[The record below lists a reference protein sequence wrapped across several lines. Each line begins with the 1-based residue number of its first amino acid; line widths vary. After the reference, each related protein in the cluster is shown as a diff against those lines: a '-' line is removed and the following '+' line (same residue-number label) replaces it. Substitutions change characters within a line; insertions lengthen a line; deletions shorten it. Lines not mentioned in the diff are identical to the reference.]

1 MAVKI
6 IGTGSYLPK
15 KVADNN
21 FLSTIVDTDDEWIRQ
36 RTGIKERHLSNGK
49 EGTTYMATHAA
60 EAALENAG
68 IGADE
73 LDMIIVATVSADTYV
88 PSTSCSVQGAI
99 GAIRATCFD
108 INAACSGFL
117 FALNTAYAYIE
128 MGMAR
133 TVLIAGSETLSR
145 EVDWSDRGSCI
156 LFGDGSGAAI
166 VQRDD
171 SDVGGLIASVT
182 GSDGSQGEVLT
193 CKGRGIQNP
202 FHNSKR
208 KKDYIRMDGQAVF
221 RFAVTMV
228 PRCIK
233 QILKKTDTD
242 PEDIKYFILHQANVR
257 ILEVI
262 AKRLK
267 TDIDKFPMLD
277 HTILVE
283 FQEKGSDG
291 LIYRTQDVC
300 VERADRF
307 DPTMSFVPKRWAYAI
322 DLAQCKK
329 VEG

>member
-1 MAVKI
+1 MSVRI

-49 EGTTYMATHAA
+49 EGTTYMAAHAA

-108 INAACSGFL
+108 ISA
-117 FALNTAYAYIE
+117 
-128 MGMAR
+128 
-133 TVLIAGSETLSR
+133 ETLSR

-166 VQRDD
+166 VQKDD
-171 SDVGGLIASVT
+171 SNVGGLIASVT
-182 GSDGSQGEVLT
+182 GSDGTQGDVLT

-228 PRCIK
+228 PRCVK
-233 QILKKTDTD
+233 QILKKTETD
-242 PEDIKYFILHQANVR
+242 VDDIKFFVLHQANVR
-257 ILEVI
+257 ILELI

-267 TDIDKFPMLD
+267 VDIDKFPMNLD
-277 HTILVE
+277 RYGNTSSASIPILLDE
-283 FQEKGSDG
+283 LNRNHLLDRGDKIILSGFGGG
-291 LIYRTQDVC
+291 LTWGAMLI
-300 VERADRF
+300 E
-307 DPTMSFVPKRWAYAI
+307 W
-322 DLAQCKK
+322 
-329 VEG
+329 

>member
-1 MAVKI
+1 MAVRI

-15 KVADNN
+15 KVADNR

-49 EGTTYMATHAA
+49 EGTTYMATYAA

-68 IGADE
+68 IDAQE
-73 LDMIIVATVSADTYV
+73 LDMIIIATVSADTYV

-108 INAACSGFL
+108 LNAACSGFL

-128 MGMAR
+128 MGMAK

-145 EVDWSDRGSCI
+145 EVDWSDRSSCI
-156 LFGDGSGAAI
+156 LFGDGAGAAI
-166 VQRDD
+166 VRREDGN
-171 SDVGGLIASVT
+171 GGLVASVT
-182 GSDGSQGEVLT
+182 GSDGSQGDVLT

-202 FHNSKR
+202 FHSSKR

-221 RFAVTMV
+221 RFAVKTV

-233 QILKKTDTD
+233 QILKKTNTEA
-242 PEDIKYFILHQANVR
+242 EDIKFFILHQANVR
-257 ILEVI
+257 IIEVI

-267 TDIDKFPMLD
+267 VDLDKFPMNLD
-277 HTILVE
+277 HYGNTSSASIPILLDE
-283 FQEKGSDG
+283 LNRNHLLERGDKLILSGFGGG
-291 LIYRTQDVC
+291 LTWGAVLL
-300 VERADRF
+300 E
-307 DPTMSFVPKRWAYAI
+307 W
-322 DLAQCKK
+322 
-329 VEG
+329 